1 MIARRLPGRAV
12 VKSFSRLIFPAIIS
26 GMAAVLVT
34 LADAPVV
41 VPLACGVTW
50 TMVGRTIIF
59 LPDCAHPSHPAP
71 NGPPAG
77 NKPAPPQAPL
87 PAN

>member
-12 VKSFSRLIFPAIIS
+12 VKSFSRLIFPAIVT
-26 GMAAVLVT
+26 GMAAVLIT
-34 LADAPVV
+34 PADAPV

-50 TMVGRTIIF
+50 TMVGHTVIF
-59 LPDCAHPSHPAP
+59 LPDCAHSPNPAP

-77 NKPAPPQAPL
+77 NKPAPPQAPP